1 MGGTGGW
8 FEYLKKNKRLEKFN
22 YKKSYPA
29 GTLLLRDY
37 NTKDYGHVAIIFE
50 ENKKGVLF
58 SSLIHSV
65 GWNDGS
71 NIKGVKID
79 ASVGKSH
86 FFQYNG
92 TSNTGHY
99 THICL
104 PENWLL
110 KE

>member
-1 MGGTGGW
+1 M
-8 FEYLKKNKRLEKFN
+8 
-22 YKKSYPA
+22 
-29 GTLLLRDY
+29 RDY
-37 NTKDYGHVAIIFE
+37 NTKDNGHVAIIYE

-65 GWNDGS
+65 GWKDGTG
-71 NIKGVKID
+71 IRGVKID

-92 TSNTGHY
+92 TTNTGHY

-104 PENWLL
+104 PEDWLL